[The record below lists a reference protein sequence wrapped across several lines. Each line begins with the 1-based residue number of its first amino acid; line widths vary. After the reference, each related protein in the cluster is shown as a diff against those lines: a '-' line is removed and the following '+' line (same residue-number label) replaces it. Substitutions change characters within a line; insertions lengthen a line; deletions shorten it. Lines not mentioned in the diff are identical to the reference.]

1 MVTQASA
8 AMKVILGIFIAAIV
22 IIQFFRPEKNLSA
35 AAPDGND
42 LMVMHPPGQPVG
54 DVLKRACYD
63 CHSDNT
69 RYPWYAEIQPV
80 AWWLDS
86 HVREGKEHLNF
97 SQFGRYSTK
106 RQLHKLDELIGE
118 IQDEKMPLPS
128 YKLAHADA
136 RLSPA
141 EIEMLVTW
149 AEDLQDQISNP

>member
-1 MVTQASA
+1 MR
-8 AMKVILGIFIAAIV
+8 VILGIFIAAAV

-35 AAPDGND
+35 AAPDRND
-42 LMVMHPPGQPVG
+42 LLLMHPTAPEVG
-54 DVLKRACYD
+54 DALKRACYD
-63 CHSDNT
+63 CHSDHT

-118 IQDEKMPLPS
+118 VEDGKMPLAS
-128 YKLAHADA
+128 YKFVHAEA
-136 RLSPA
+136 RLTDA
-141 EIEMLVTW
+141 EVDMLVAW
-149 AEDLQDQISNP
+149 AEDLQDQISAP